1 MAGNLS
7 IGGIISGFDT
17 DAIVRAIMNQERLPL
32 TKLEAQK
39 STLQERSNAWRELN
53 TRLYKLKEAAY
64 NLQSFM
70 AFRAQ
75 KITVSDEDKL
85 TATATAE
92 ALLSS
97 YQLNIKSLAKA
108 HSVASRLVDET
119 TTLSGGTIRITING
133 ESKEITVN
141 PEGDT
146 NAERLNAIAR
156 QINQA
161 QAGVTASV
169 VKLAEGEYKLYLTSK
184 ETGVANQMSLA
195 DVDGGR
201 VLRDWG
207 VLTEGGDIAHEAQA
221 ASDAIIEI
229 NGDTANPARR
239 SGNQITDL
247 ISGITLTLKEEGTV
261 TLGVELDQDK
271 IVENVKAFVD
281 AYNAVM
287 DYINQHKT
295 FSYNEVTKTG
305 TKGALFGDSALLNIE
320 SQLRGVL
327 LQTVE
332 GVDKSVGLLSLIGIK
347 GASGVEGAKSGRLEF
362 DEELFKAKLEANFDE
377 IAKLFGAATTGEIK
391 GIFTRMHDLLFDW
404 TSSDGILKLKTDTL
418 QRQMGEIDKQ
428 VAAMEDRLA
437 KREEYYYTKFTAME
451 KALATVQSQ
460 SAWLSAQL
468 SALSSLKKS

>member
-184 ETGVANQMSLA
+184 ETGVVNQMSLA
-195 DVDGGR
+195 DVGADR
-201 VLRDWG
+201 VLKDLG

>member
-146 NAERLNAIAR
+146 NGERLNAIAR

-184 ETGVANQMSLA
+184 ETGVVNQMSLA

-201 VLRDWG
+201 VLRDLG

-391 GIFTRMHDLLFDW
+391 GIFTRCTIF
-404 TSSDGILKLKTDTL
+404 
-418 QRQMGEIDKQ
+418 
-428 VAAMEDRLA
+428 V
-437 KREEYYYTKFTAME
+437 
-451 KALATVQSQ
+451 
-460 SAWLSAQL
+460 
-468 SALSSLKKS
+468 

>member
-184 ETGVANQMSLA
+184 ETGVVNQMSLA

-201 VLRDWG
+201 VLRDLG

>member
-184 ETGVANQMSLA
+184 ETGVVNQMSLA

-261 TLGVELDQDK
+261 TLGIELDQDK

>member
-184 ETGVANQMSLA
+184 ETGVVNQMSLA